1 MRFSIVCLLILIIA
15 MWFLPVGD
23 VNFDG
28 RLNSADL
35 NVIWHGDLNPI
46 QRIVA
51 DINRDHRVDRKDLDI
66 LFDIV
71 LGRR

>member
-1 MRFSIVCLLILIIA
+1 MKTIIIVFLMILLFAYL
-15 MWFLPVGD
+15 WPVGD

-28 RLNSADL
+28 RTNSADL
-35 NVIWHGDLNPI
+35 QRIYSGDLNPI

-51 DINRDHRVDRKDLDI
+51 DINRDHRVDRRDLDI
-66 LFDIV
+66 LVDII